1 MKDAKCG
8 SYAGC
13 SVDFTA
19 RALPVDLILFF
30 TVSHPY
36 HPMDNVT
43 DDYKSTYDRIIY
55 SSKKNQVKK
64 RSALNKSRPF

>member
-19 RALPVDLILFF
+19 RALPVDLNPLF
-30 TVSHPY
+30 TVFHPY
-36 HPMDNVT
+36 HSMDNVT
-43 DDYKSTYDRIIY
+43 DNYKFTYDRLIH

-64 RSALNKSRPF
+64 KVCFK